1 MSQRT
6 GGFTAGIQAGTSAT
20 SVDSMRLES
29 IVREPAKSLN
39 HPNWIPGYDRN
50 TLQNLL
56 GVEFEVLGSF
66 PDGGVF
72 VDASG
77 TPVLALEAKYQGKD
91 GNAIERWFKNY
102 MVMQQLGVQAY
113 ITFCSGP
120 GFFGSNTAER
130 TLATAAA
137 LDHTRGVVDTPDDI
151 WNRNEGLVRLFRW
164 RRSGDARAE
173 IPFVIDTA
181 LEELGL

>member
-6 GGFTAGIQAGTSAT
+6 NGFTAGIQAGTSAT
-20 SVDSMRLES
+20 SVDSTRLEG
-29 IVREPAKSLN
+29 IVREHVKSLN
-39 HPNWIPGYDRN
+39 HPNWIPGYDRS
-50 TLQNLL
+50 TLRDML
-56 GVEFEVLGSF
+56 GVKFDVLGSM

-77 TPVLALEAKYQGKD
+77 APVLALEAKYQGEA

-120 GFFGSNTAER
+120 GFFDGNTAER

-137 LDHTRGVVDTPDDI
+137 LDHTRGAVDTPDDI

-164 RRSGDARAE
+164 RKSDDAKTE